1 MTHHWERVLLRSSN
15 TIREAL
21 LAINA
26 EALRM
31 ALVVD
36 ECNKLLGVVTDGDIR
51 RGLLNGLSL
60 GDIVSDVMN
69 SNPIVSEPNTD
80 TAVLKSLMEAKG
92 ILSVPILEE
101 GVVTGLFTLHET
113 AKLKLLENPV
123 FLMAGGFGKRL
134 RPLTENCPK
143 PLLNVGGRPILE
155 TILLQFAK
163 CGFKNFYIST
173 HYMPEMIRRYF
184 GNGEKWNVNIS
195 YVHEESPL
203 GTGGALGLL
212 PDSVPDLPLIMVN
225 GDVLTNID
233 FARFLDFHVRGGGAA
248 TMCVREYEYQVPYG
262 VIEGDGVCVTA
273 MVEKPTYRFNVNG
286 GMYIVN
292 PDVYR
297 TVKRDKVIDMPTLLE
312 QQMETGKKVVMYPI
326 HEYWLDIGRIDDF
339 RRAQADFPSLG
350 VE

>member
-1 MTHHWERVLLRSSN
+1 MTHQWKKVLLQPEQ
-15 TIREAL
+15 TIRDAL

-31 ALVVD
+31 ALVTD
-36 ECNKLLGVVTDGDIR
+36 GENRLLGVVTDGDIR
-51 RGLLNGLSL
+51 RGLLNGVSL
-60 GDIVSDVMN
+60 ADRVEQVMN
-69 SNPIVSEPNTD
+69 SSPIVASSGTSKD
-80 TAVLKSLMEAKG
+80 VVRKLMRDKS
-92 ILSVPILEE
+92 ILSVPLVED
-101 GVVTGLFTLHET
+101 GRVVGLYSLQEATEVPVV
-113 AKLKLLENPV
+113 ENPV

-155 TILLQFAK
+155 TILMQFVK

-173 HYMPEMIRRYF
+173 HYMPEMIEEHF
-184 GNGEKWNVNIS
+184 GDGSKWDVNIS
-195 YVHEESPL
+195 YIHEEMPL

-225 GDVLTNID
+225 GDVLTNIN
-233 FARFLDFHVRGGGAA
+233 FARFLDFHLREGGAA

-262 VIEGDGVCVTA
+262 VIEGDGVCVKA

-292 PDVYR
+292 PEVYKSVQR
-297 TVKRDKVIDMPTLLE
+297 NKPIDMPTLLE
-312 QQMETGKKVVMYPI
+312 QQMSQGKKVVMYPI

-339 RRAQADFPSLG
+339 ERAQADFHSLG
-350 VE
+350 MD